1 LAATAAT
8 TGAEGV
14 ATTVAA
20 TVAIGAEDFTG
31 LVASTELAVTV
42 AMADLALPSWS
53 PRPSRREGTLMWFVT
68 NEFATQ
74 PRTPK
79 FVFWGHKRTSAF
91 SGPAFGAPPRRL
103 LESRDEKHD
112 KSRSTTRARITMIT

>member
-1 LAATAAT
+1 MVCLAATAAT

-31 LVASTELAVTV
+31 LAASTELAVTV

-53 PRPSRREGTLMWFVT
+53 PRPSIPFLDHKPPQLRPAKRSFD
-68 NEFATQ
+68 AQ
-74 PRTPK
+74 P
-79 FVFWGHKRTSAF
+79 
-91 SGPAFGAPPRRL
+91 
-103 LESRDEKHD
+103 
-112 KSRSTTRARITMIT
+112 